1 MVDEYIILLQEF
13 KFGNCGLVNQFLIDT
28 GLSNDFRVV
37 LAEYET
43 PREAYSQ
50 GGKSV
55 YETSG
60 KLTTRHRCIGL
71 EALNEKS
78 AFVWG
83 LKGHK
88 EMIAKLKKY
97 QEQNTK
103 RLL

>member
-37 LAEYET
+37 LAEYER
-43 PREAYSQ
+43 PAKEYVRGAI
-50 GGKSV
+50 SV
-55 YETSG
+55 YETAG
-60 KLTTRHRCIGL
+60 KVTVKERCIGL

-78 AFVWG
+78 AFIWG

-88 EMIAKLKKY
+88 EMIAKLKEY
-97 QEQNTK
+97 QQQNTK

>member
-37 LAEYET
+37 LAEYERPT
-43 PREAYSQ
+43 
-50 GGKSV
+50 GKARNSISV
-55 YETSG
+55 HETSG
-60 KLTTRHRCIGL
+60 KLTVKERCIGL
-71 EALNEKS
+71 EALNEKA
-78 AFVWG
+78 AFIWG

-88 EMIAKLKKY
+88 EMIAKLKEY
-97 QEQNTK
+97 QKKNTR